1 MKFEANSTTGRWLVR
16 LGLGRKAA
24 RFGRDES
31 AATAVEFSLV
41 ALPFIALM
49 FAILETGLLFFAS
62 QTLETAVANAGRL
75 VRTGQAQQ
83 EGLTMD
89 TFKDKI
95 CDQVMS
101 LFDCTAKLKLD
112 VRTYQDF
119 ADLSLTRPLDADG
132 NLKTDDFKYDPGKGS
147 QIVLVRAYYEWPT
160 FVTRL
165 GNNLAN
171 LPNGNHL
178 IAAAAAFRNEPFP
191 W

>member
-1 MKFEANSTTGRWLVR
+1 MLVR
-16 LGLGRKAA
+16 VGLARRAA
-24 RFGRDES
+24 RFGSDEGG
-31 AATAVEFSLV
+31 ATAVEFSLV

-49 FAILETGLLFFAS
+49 FAILETGLCFFAS

-83 EGLTMD
+83 AGLNMD
-89 TFKDKI
+89 TFKEKI

-101 LFDCTAKLKLD
+101 LFACTENLKLD
-112 VRTYQDF
+112 VRTYSEF
-119 ADLSLTRPLDADG
+119 ADLTLTRPVDADG
-132 NLKTDDFKYDPGKGS
+132 NLKTDDFKFEPGHGS
-147 QIVLVRAYYEWPT
+147 DIVLVRAYYEWPV
-160 FVTRL
+160 FVPQF
-165 GNNLAN
+165 GNDLAN